1 LSALDAQFRAELA
14 GADTALAARFTAYRD
29 GATLTA
35 PEESALLI
43 DVARPLGAFVARLFG
58 VEPARQEQIDTA
70 GREAAI
76 FRMKHFVVRRASK
89 KYPEEKV
96 PGDDPAALRDAI
108 RKLAAASFPELVA
121 PGDDELTF
129 ATVLDA
135 LIAREKANPAA
146 AADIDLFERWAS
158 VHRFVPAARAGVAG
172 WVSFHFPHFVD
183 HEDLVPLRRPDAKL
197 PGITEGPPEHRRRR
211 DGFGLTDPR
220 MSRREVASEADY
232 CLYCHEREK
241 DSCSTGMHD
250 KSGAVKRNPLGVKLG
265 GCPLDEKI
273 GEMHV
278 LRKDGDSIAA
288 LAMICVDNPMLPGT
302 GHRICNDCMKGCVFQ
317 KQEPVNI
324 PQAETG
330 VLTDVLG
337 MRWGF
342 EIYTLLTRWNPLN
355 RARPV
360 ARPYIGKNVLVVGLG
375 PAGFTLA
382 HHLVN
387 AGFGVVGI
395 DGLKVEPLPADLIG
409 ADAWPPRAI
418 ERWQE
423 LKAPLDERR
432 LAGFGGVAEYGITV
446 RWDKSFLGALHLNL
460 ARRAGFR
467 VYGGV
472 RFGGTI
478 DADEAFALGFD
489 HVAIAAGAG
498 KPTIIDVKHNLI
510 RGVRKASDFLMALQL
525 TGAAKR
531 DSLASLQV
539 RLPAI
544 VIGGGLTGIDT
555 TTEAA
560 AYYPVQVTK
569 FLERWEALAAEQGE
583 DALFKG
589 YDEEEAEIAREF
601 LAHGRAVRAERAR
614 AATAGEAPDF
624 GKLVAAWG
632 GVSLVCVPDAR
643 GALSGV
649 EFETATGD
657 KVTLPARTLFVAAG
671 TSPNVTYER
680 ERPGSFA
687 IDPKTKGFQA
697 FKAVHADD
705 SAGTLRLEP
714 VTGEDVGFFTSY
726 LRDGHTVTFYGD
738 NNPGYAG
745 SVVRAMASAKD
756 GAPHVEALFMRDIAG
771 LHPEGQ
777 ATRDAAWRAF
787 TGKLDDDWRP
797 TVAWVERLTPTIVEV
812 VVRAPAAARHFEPGQ
827 FFRLQNFEALARS
840 ANGSRLMMEGLALT
854 GAWVDKAKG
863 LLSLIVLEMGGSS
876 RLCAG
881 LEKDEPV
888 VVMGPTGTPT
898 EIPEGGEAVVLAGGG
913 LGNAVLFSIGK
924 ALRARG
930 NRVLYFAAYRKR
942 EDVYKVAEI
951 EAAADQIIWS
961 VDGGE
966 LPEARRPQDRAF
978 RGNVVE
984 AMRSFAQG
992 ELGAVKVP
1000 LSDCARIIAI
1010 GSDRMMAAVKAARHG
1025 LLAQHFKPNH
1035 VAIASINSPMQCMM
1049 KEICAQCLQRH
1060 IDPVTGKET
1069 IIFSCSNQDQL
1080 QDHVDWKNLADRL
1093 RQNTVQEKLTDRWV
1107 QRLLARAR

>member
-1 LSALDAQFRAELA
+1 M
-14 GADTALAARFTAYRD
+14 
-29 GATLTA
+29 
-35 PEESALLI
+35 
-43 DVARPLGAFVARLFG
+43 ARPLGAFVARLFG
-58 VEPARQEQIDTA
+58 VEPARQAQIDTA
-70 GREAAI
+70 AREAAI

-89 KYPEEKV
+89 KYPEDKL
-96 PGDDPAALRDAI
+96 PGDDPAALRDRV
-108 RKLAAASFPELVA
+108 RKYAADSFPELVA

-146 AADIDLFERWAS
+146 AADIDLFERWAA
-158 VHRFVPAARAGVAG
+158 VHRFVPAAHAGVAG

-211 DGFGLTDPR
+211 DGFALTDPR

-250 KSGAVKRNPLGVKLG
+250 KAGAVKRNPLGVKIA

-288 LAMICVDNPMLPGT
+288 LAMIIVDNPMLPGT

-330 VLTDVLG
+330 VLTDVFG

-342 EIYTLLTRWNPLN
+342 EIYGLFTRWNPLN
-355 RARPV
+355 RTRPV

-375 PAGFTLA
+375 PAGFTLS
-382 HHLVN
+382 HHLLN

-409 ADAWPPRAI
+409 ADAWPPRAV
-418 ERWQE
+418 ERWDE
-423 LKAPLDERR
+423 LSTPLDTRR

-446 RWDKSFLGALHLNL
+446 RWDKSFLGAIHLTL

-472 RFGGTI
+472 RFGGTV
-478 DADEAFALGFD
+478 DADEAFAMGFD

-560 AYYPVQVTK
+560 AYYPVQVEK
-569 FLERWEALAAEQGE
+569 FLERWETLAAEQGE
-583 DALFKG
+583 DALFAG
-589 YDEEEAEIAREF
+589 YDAEEAEIAREF
-601 LAHGRAVRAERAR
+601 LEHGRAVRAERAR
-614 AATAGEAPDF
+614 AAAAGEAPDF
-624 GKLVAAWG
+624 SKLVAAWG
-632 GVSLVCVPDAR
+632 GVSLVYRKGMADSPAYRLNHEEIIEFFEEGVRFVEKLSPLACVPDAR

-649 EFETATGD
+649 EFETRDG
-657 KVTLPARTLFVAAG
+657 RQGHAAG
-671 TSPNVTYER
+671 AHAVRRGRHVAQRHLRARAAGIVRDRSADEGL
-680 ERPGSFA
+680 PGVPAPCTAPTATASCA
-687 IDPKTKGFQA
+687 
-697 FKAVHADD
+697 
-705 SAGTLRLEP
+705 SSRR
-714 VTGEDVGFFTSY
+714 TGEQIGFFTSY
-726 LRDGHTVTFYGD
+726 LRNGHTVTFYGD

-756 GAPHVEALFMRDIAG
+756 GAPHVEALFARDIAG
-771 LHPEGQ
+771 LDPDGQ
-777 ATRDAAWRAF
+777 KARD
-787 TGKLDDDWRP
+787 
-797 TVAWVERLTPTIVEV
+797 
-812 VVRAPAAARHFEPGQ
+812 
-827 FFRLQNFEALARS
+827 
-840 ANGSRLMMEGLALT
+840 SRL
-854 GAWVDKAKG
+854 
-863 LLSLIVLEMGGSS
+863 
-876 RLCAG
+876 AG
-881 LEKDEPV
+881 V
-888 VVMGPTGTPT
+888 H
-898 EIPEGGEAVVLAGGG
+898 
-913 LGNAVLFSIGK
+913 
-924 ALRARG
+924 RQAR
-930 NRVLYFAAYRKR
+930 RRM
-942 EDVYKVAEI
+942 
-951 EAAADQIIWS
+951 AADGRLGRAA
-961 VDGGE
+961 DADDRRGG
-966 LPEARRPQDRAF
+966 R
-978 RGNVVE
+978 
-984 AMRSFAQG
+984 
-992 ELGAVKVP
+992 
-1000 LSDCARIIAI
+1000 
-1010 GSDRMMAAVKAARHG
+1010 
-1025 LLAQHFKPNH
+1025 
-1035 VAIASINSPMQCMM
+1035 
-1049 KEICAQCLQRH
+1049 
-1060 IDPVTGKET
+1060 
-1069 IIFSCSNQDQL
+1069 
-1080 QDHVDWKNLADRL
+1080 
-1093 RQNTVQEKLTDRWV
+1093 
-1107 QRLLARAR
+1107 ARARRRAPLRAGTILPPAELRGAVPHGRTAAA